1 MPVLST
7 LGAAIANV
15 YGFTSGLIKDQYFNL
30 VSLLLPGN
38 GTNGAQNNTFLDGSS
53 NNFTITRNGNAT
65 QGTFSPFSQTG
76 WGNYFDGNGDYLS
89 ATANAAFDFG
99 TGDFT
104 IEAWVYTD
112 GTTET
117 FGKRVVNKY
126 VSNGWL
132 LEVLR
137 TSGNTVRF
145 LWVNSSNVTVADI
158 GTNDALTAF
167 TWHHIAV
174 SRSGANISLYVDGSR
189 KATSSSVSGGTDN
202 VSNNL
207 LIGSAN
213 LADTHFDGYISNAR
227 LVKGTAVYD
236 PTLTSI
242 TVPTAPLTAITNT
255 SLLTCQSNRFR
266 DASNNNFPITRNG
279 DTSVVAFSP
288 FAPTAKYET
297 AAVGGSG
304 YFDGTGDYLTWTGTA
319 AGSGAFSYEFW
330 IYSTNGFGTF
340 RAPLGVIATS
350 GYNSALDCRM
360 SGTTITAGQYNVTN
374 NNFTVES
381 LQANTWYHVVICR
394 NASNQMTVFL
404 NGQRSS
410 TGALTI
416 STNFSGLTSAIGR
429 LDPSNGGDVTGY
441 ITNVRLIT
449 GSTPYDPTQ
458 TTITVPTAPL
468 TAITNTSLLLNFTN
482 AGVVDATAK
491 NVLETV
497 GNAQIS
503 TSVSK
508 FGGGS
513 ISFDGTSNTG
523 LKAPAGNL
531 FTFGS
536 GAFTVEFWVRFNSVA
551 ADQAVLNVTGTTN
564 VLTFYVLSTGSLNY
578 YLSSN
583 GSTYDIASGVSVGS
597 ISTGQWYR
605 VALVR
610 SGNTFTPY
618 LNTTAGTTSTSS
630 SALATPSS
638 GTFLH
643 LGMSTAGTS
652 NFNGYIDDVRVTRGV
667 ARDMTVLPS
676 APFPVQ

>member
-1 MPVLST
+1 MTGILNALIAGVS
-7 LGAAIANV
+7 GAV
-15 YGFTSGLIKDQYFNL
+15 KDAYFNL

-38 GTNGAQNNTFLDGSS
+38 GTNGAQNNTFLDSS
-53 NNFTITRNGNAT
+53 TNNFTITRNGDVT

-76 WGNYFDGNGDYLS
+76 WGNYFDGSGDSLS
-89 ATANAAFDFG
+89 VASNAALQL
-99 TGDFT
+99 TGEFT
-104 IEAWVYTD
+104 IEAWYFPLGFPGAGAFD
-112 GTTET
+112 CLITTGDNAVSSNAIAIYISST
-117 FGKRVVNKY
+117 GGINLYNHVTNSSIFDTASGVTLNTWNHIAATRNA
-126 VSNGWL
+126 SNGVNLWING
-132 LEVLR
+132 VSQGSTVTVSSSF
-137 TSGNTVRF
+137 TSTTATRIGS
-145 LWVNSSNVTVADI
+145 SSNSQDC
-158 GTNDALTAF
+158 
-167 TWHHIAV
+167 
-174 SRSGANISLYVDGSR
+174 Y
-189 KATSSSVSGGTDN
+189 
-202 VSNNL
+202 
-207 LIGSAN
+207 
-213 LADTHFDGYISNAR
+213 GYISNAR
-227 LVKGTAVYD
+227 IVKGTAVYTGAFT
-236 PTLTSI
+236 P
-242 TVPTAPLTAITNT
+242 PTAPLTAITNT
-255 SLLTCQSNRFR
+255 SLLTCQSNRFI
-266 DASNNNFPITRNG
+266 DNSSSPKTITPAGN
-279 DTSVVAFSP
+279 VAVTPFSP
-288 FAPTAKYET
+288 FAPTQSYSA

-304 YFDGTGDYLTWTGTA
+304 YFDGSGDYLDLPSNANLATSSSDFTLECWVYLNST
-319 AGSGAFSYEFW
+319 AGSYIF
-330 IYSTNGFGTF
+330 
-340 RAPLGVIATS
+340 
-350 GYNSALDCRM
+350 
-360 SGTTITAGQYNVTN
+360 SGTGATIQITGGSIITYDGSNHTIG
-374 NNFTVES
+374 TPI
-381 LQANTWYHVVICR
+381 ANQWCHIAICR
-394 NASNQMTVFL
+394 SGSTIKAYY
-404 NGQRSS
+404 NGTESTSWTNSGTQYTHSGARIGAAIS
-410 TGALTI
+410 TGSSPI
-416 STNFSGLTSAIGR
+416 N
-429 LDPSNGGDVTGY
+429 GY
-441 ITNVRLIT
+441 ITNYRLIVGT
-449 GSTPYDPTQ
+449 ALYTTS
-458 TTITVPTAPL
+458 TITVPTAPL
-468 TAITNTSLLLNFTN
+468 TAVSGTSLLLNFTN

-503 TSVSK
+503 TTQSK
-508 FGGGS
+508 WGGGS

-667 ARDMTVLPS
+667 ARDMTVLPT